1 MTVVVGVDGS
11 PRSHS
16 AVQVAAQEARYRDMP
31 LMAVMAYSAQG
42 PLGAPAARPLSTLR
56 TSADERAASEAMLD
70 DTIRLVLGAQAGE
83 VRQRVVPGMAGHV
96 LVDAARSEDAS
107 LVVLAARADRPMA
120 WKIGASGRYVL
131 RNAPCPV
138 LVVPDGSKA
147 RT

>member
-16 AVQVAAQEARYRDMP
+16 AIQAAAQEARYRDMP
-31 LMAVMAYSAQG
+31 LMAVMAYSTQG

-56 TSADERAASEAMLD
+56 TGADERITSEAMLD
-70 DTIRLVLGAQAGE
+70 DTIRLVLGAQADE
-83 VRQRVVPGMAGHV
+83 VRQRVVPGLPGHA

-107 LVVLAARADRPMA
+107 LVVLAARADGA
-120 WKIGASGRYVL
+120 LGWKIGPAGRYVL
-131 RNAPCPV
+131 RKSPCPV

-147 RT
+147 QA